1 MTVANQRIGLLFDFI
16 FFSEG
21 DSPPLSIQQ
30 PLVLCDLHLETGL
43 NVQQHFVL
51 VALLLDLCAQA
62 HQLLL

>member
-1 MTVANQRIGLLFDFI
+1 MDVSACDLI

-43 NVQQHFVL
+43 NVQQRFVL
-51 VALLLDLCAQA
+51 VALLLNLCAQA